1 MKKYQSYKTSG
12 LEWLETVPEHWS
24 ISRLKYL
31 GDLYGGLTGKSGIDF
46 NNDENPKNKPYIPYT
61 NIFNNTYISK
71 DHYHYVSID
80 EGENQ
85 NRVRKYDLF
94 FLMSSETHKDLGKSC
109 ILIEDVDELY
119 LNSFCKGFRI
129 KDNNIYPLFL
139 NYQILGHLHREMISY
154 EGKGFTRINLR
165 QDKLND
171 LFIFYPPISEQ
182 HQIVQFL
189 NEKTDLIDKL
199 ISTKERKIELLK
211 HQRTSLFNEVITK
224 GINPK
229 VKMKDSGVEWI
240 GEIPEHWSL
249 KPFKYLIKN
258 LNSGVSVNSDNN
270 PVETTE
276 ELGVLKT
283 SSVYGDVFRPEE
295 NKKVVIE
302 EYNRVS
308 CPVVKNSIIISRM
321 NTPDLVGSSGYVE
334 MDYPNL
340 FLPDRLWIT
349 EFSLEFNICVK
360 YYSYLLR
367 SDRYKKILS
376 TRSTGTSS
384 SMKNISKD
392 DLLTLHVPFFDFKE
406 QKKISDY
413 IDEQTSLIE
422 NTILIEQKKIDL
434 LKEYRKSLI
443 SEVITGKIDVRT
455 NLN

>member
-1 MKKYQSYKTSG
+1 MKKYQTYKKSG
-12 LEWLETVPEHWS
+12 LEWMDSVPEHWS
-24 ISRLKYL
+24 ITRLKYL
-31 GDLYGGLTGKSGIDF
+31 GDLYGGLTGKSGVDF

-71 DHYHYVSID
+71 NHYHYVSID

-85 NRVRKYDLF
+85 NRVKKYDMF

-129 KDNNIYPLFL
+129 KDENIYPLFL

-171 LFIFYPPISEQ
+171 LFIFYPSLEEQ
-182 HQIVQFL
+182 EIIVRFL
-189 NEKTDLIDKL
+189 DEKTELIDKL
-199 ISTKERKIELLK
+199 ISTKEQKIKLLK
-211 HQRTSLFNEVITK
+211 HQRTSLINEVITK
-224 GINPK
+224 GLNPK

-240 GEIPEHWSL
+240 GKIPEHWNL

-258 LNSGVSVNSDNN
+258 LNSGVSVNSDSI
-270 PVETTE
+270 PVENNE

-283 SSVYGDVFRPEE
+283 SCVYGDIFRPEE
-295 NKKVVIE
+295 NKKVVFE
-302 EYNRVS
+302 EYDRVS
-308 CPVVKNSIIISRM
+308 CPVRKNSIIISRM

-349 EFSLEFNICVK
+349 EFSSQFNICVK
-360 YYSYLLR
+360 FYSYLLR
-367 SDRYKKILS
+367 SDRYKKIIS

-406 QKKISDY
+406 QKEISDY
-413 IDEQTSLIE
+413 IDDQ
-422 NTILIEQKKIDL
+422 NILIEETISVEQNKIDL
-434 LKEYRKSLI
+434 LKEYSQSLI